1 MKNLVY
7 IIVTTSFPI
16 QKATEVAKKFV
27 EERTKNPPD
36 RSLIKQILD
45 ALRVVRGRVKGISIS
60 KVKEGKLD
68 EALLRVQ
75 NDMVPYHELEGY
87 EYTIKIF
94 FDVVEA
100 LEMVGIKPPE

>member
-1 MKNLVY
+1 MVY
-7 IIVTTSFPI
+7 IIVSASFPV
-16 QKATEVAKKFV
+16 QKGTEVAKKFV

-36 RSLIKQILD
+36 RSLLKQILD
-45 ALRVVRGRVKGISIS
+45 ALRVVKGRVKAISIS

-87 EYTIKIF
+87 EYTIKVF

-100 LEMVGIKPPE
+100 LEMIGIKPPE

>member
-7 IIVTTSFPI
+7 IIVTASFPV
-16 QKATEVAKKFV
+16 QKGIEVAKKFV
-27 EERTKNPPD
+27 EERKKNPPD
-36 RSLIKQILD
+36 RTLIKQILD
-45 ALRVVRGRVKGISIS
+45 ALRVVRGRVKSISIS

-68 EALLRVQ
+68 EALIRTQ
-75 NDMVPYHELEGY
+75 NDMVAYHELEGY
-87 EYTIKIF
+87 KYTIEVL